1 MILLL
6 EMYLWCLAG
15 ALCYDWECRM
25 GITLNSVDE
34 YPKTDEWVFMVT
46 ENWILYIPIQIG
58 IFNVK
63 GL

>member
-6 EMYLWCLAG
+6 EMFLWRLAG

-34 YPKTDEWVFMVT
+34 YPKTDEWVFVVT
-46 ENWILYIPIQIG
+46 ENWIFYVLTHME
-58 IFNVK
+58 IFFS
-63 GL
+63 